1 MSSQQSLKNNYPFS
15 VKSRGVSPYLSTNSP
30 EGFSFISDGYP
41 FFEMNSGVSKIKN
54 PQTQIIRDI
63 STSNAE
69 NFSDYD
75 QANYNVLFPRP
86 SIRDERI
93 QDMRDIILVEN
104 SLFFIGSV
112 TIVTLLIGSIVLA
125 SFNKTV

>member
-1 MSSQQSLKNNYPFS
+1 
-15 VKSRGVSPYLSTNSP
+15 
-30 EGFSFISDGYP
+30 
-41 FFEMNSGVSKIKN
+41 MNSGVSKIKN
-54 PQTQIIRDI
+54 PQTQIIQDI
-63 STSNAE
+63 SSSNAE